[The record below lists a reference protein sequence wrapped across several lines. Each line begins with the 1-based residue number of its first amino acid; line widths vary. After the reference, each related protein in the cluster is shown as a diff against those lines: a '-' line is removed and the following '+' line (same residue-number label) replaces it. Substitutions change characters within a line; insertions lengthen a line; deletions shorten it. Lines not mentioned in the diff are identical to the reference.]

1 MKTTGLA
8 NALRK
13 GVVHFRYTKLD
24 GTIREAVGTL
34 KSDMLPPMSGGG
46 RPTPD
51 CNQLYFDVEKQSYR
65 SFRKDNLLDYQEAIC
80 D

>member
-8 NALRK
+8 NELRK
-13 GVVHFRYTKLD
+13 GVVHFRYIKLD

-34 KSDMLPPMSGGG
+34 KSDMLPPMSGCG